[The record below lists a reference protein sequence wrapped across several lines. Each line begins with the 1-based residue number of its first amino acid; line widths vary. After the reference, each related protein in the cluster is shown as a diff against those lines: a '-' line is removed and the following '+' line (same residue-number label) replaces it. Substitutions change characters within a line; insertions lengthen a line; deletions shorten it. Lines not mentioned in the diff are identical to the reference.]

1 MRKRVKALNIPRMIK
16 VYRKELLNLNNKELN
31 SFILKNKGLIF
42 HEPEFNLIVSEFY
55 NTSLFYWI
63 AYEQNEMVG
72 LCPGHLIKRKMLNQ
86 IHSNPTIFE
95 IPYGGWVYNRS
106 KISLTELLDSLSL
119 KLNESLSYWTSFED
133 SKEIK
138 KEEYYMKK
146 ETAIINL
153 KESKDDILQH
163 VISKNTRHN
172 IRRAKKKGVS
182 FKALN
187 ITNFEEFEELSDS
200 LKLNL
205 DMVLPEKGFYKK
217 LFDYYHNDN
226 KISAL
231 VAIFNDKNISGLLT
245 IGNENCMHAW
255 IAGRIKELPK
265 NIYQNELLWW
275 ESIKWAKSIGSGKY
289 DLCVIEK
296 EQLPG
301 IAQFKLGFSKNLVSF
316 YHLPIRPIPYRVLN
330 RILP

>member
-1 MRKRVKALNIPRMIK
+1 MIK
-16 VYRKELLNLNNKELN
+16 ICRKELIYLNNNELN

-42 HEPEFNLIVSEFY
+42 HEPEFNQIVSGFY
-55 NTSLFYWI
+55 KTYFFYWI
-63 AYEQNEMVG
+63 AYDKKEIVG

-106 KISLTELLDSLSL
+106 KVSLSVL
-119 KLNESLSYWTSFED
+119 LSKMDIKFNESLSYWSSFEGSEEI
-133 SKEIK
+133 SKK
-138 KEEYYMKK
+138 KYYMKN

-153 KESKDDILQH
+153 KDSEDDIFKN

-172 IRRAKKKGVS
+172 IRRSEKKGVS
-182 FKALN
+182 FKSLN
-187 ITNFEEFEELSDS
+187 ISDFEEFEELSDS
-200 LKLNL
+200 LKLSL
-205 DMVLPEKGFYKK
+205 DMDLPEKGFYKK
-217 LFDYYHNDN
+217 LFDHYHNDN

-231 VAIFNDKNISGLLT
+231 VAIFNGKNIAGLLT

-255 IAGRIKELPK
+255 IAGRVKELPK

-275 ESIKWAKSIGSGKY
+275 ESIKWAKKRNSRKY

-296 EQLPG
+296 QRLPG
-301 IAQFKLGFSKNLVSF
+301 IAQFKLGFSKNLISF
-316 YHLPIRPIPYRVLN
+316 YHLPIRPISYRVLN
-330 RILP
+330 RILF